1 MVSGRNVTL
10 TMRAPPT
17 EAIVSKS
24 FRVLSASARGWRHHG
39 AKRLYRDDAS
49 KILICLLGL
58 IKLRKR
64 NDNNLLGPL
73 RLNRVTLPQ
82 CCISCCISHVCDA
95 LYYIYRCIF
104 IVLGSNFQNFVRFFC
119 KKYTQRSWQPVILVT
134 SSRHFNLPPYT
145 YF

>member
-17 EAIVSKS
+17 EAIVSKT
-24 FRVLSASARGWRHHG
+24 FRVYSARARGWRHHG
-39 AKRLYRDDAS
+39 AKRLYREAS

-82 CCISCCISHVCDA
+82 CCV
-95 LYYIYRCIF
+95 
-104 IVLGSNFQNFVRFFC
+104 
-119 KKYTQRSWQPVILVT
+119 
-134 SSRHFNLPPYT
+134 
-145 YF
+145 